1 MTTVSAEGAL
11 ELPVEGM
18 HCAAC
23 AARLGRSLRALEGVR
38 AAEVVYATG
47 RAQLETSVSTAD
59 LARVVE
65 AAGFQVPSTT
75 VALRA
80 VDAST
85 AARLA
90 AALSDAPLPGVLEA
104 TSAAEVLRVRVAAGV
119 LRRGDVVRWATTAG
133 AHLSLLPEDP
143 LDSPVARAR
152 AASAVRDRALRLRFF
167 VTLPFSVA
175 VMVLAMHAGDSTAT
189 RMAQLLLSLPVVVYA
204 GAPFFAGAWAALRR
218 GTSDMNTLIALGT
231 SAAFGWSVSLT
242 LAPGLVGQ
250 VYFES
255 ATAIFTFVLL
265 GRWLEGRAR
274 THAGDA
280 TTALMS
286 LAPDHA
292 VRVGGP
298 LEPDARIELDAVEPG
313 DRLRLRVGERVPVDA
328 LVLEGQVAVDESM
341 LTGEPVPVNRG
352 PGAAVTGGTQVV
364 QGTAVVEA
372 RRVGRETVLARI
384 VESMHHAQASRAPLQ
399 TLVDRVSA
407 VFVPVVLGLGL
418 LTFLLWWGL
427 AGDLDAAVQ
436 HTIAVLIVACP
447 CALGLATPITLV
459 ASTGAAARMGFLVR
473 DLGALERARRVRT
486 LVFDKTGTLTAGRPT
501 LEAIHAAHSER
512 ADLILA
518 RAAAVERGSTHP
530 LARAVVSEAERRGL
544 GRPEVT
550 EFSEALG
557 SGATAWVG
565 TSSDRARLRI
575 GTPVYTEVEPDTFS
589 VPRAAADARG
599 ATSLYVDDPEN
610 GPAMLVFHDP
620 VRPEA
625 AAVLARL
632 RARGLGLVLLTGD
645 APEPA
650 QHLAQTLGLDEVIS
664 RARPE
669 AKAEHVRA
677 LAARGR
683 SVAMVG
689 DGANDAP
696 ALASADVGIAVGEGA
711 AAALEAADFV
721 LLRPGLDA
729 LPQLFELAER
739 TLRILKQNLAW
750 AFGYNVLALPLA
762 AGALVP
768 FGLPALSPALAS
780 ALMAASSVSVVA
792 NALRVRSD
800 SRRVRLDPGRN

>member
-1 MTTVSAEGAL
+1 MTGSPSVAL
-11 ELPVEGM
+11 ELPIEGM

-23 AARLGRSLRALEGVR
+23 AARLGRSLRAVDGVR
-38 AAEVVYATG
+38 SAEVVYATG
-47 RAQLETSVSTAD
+47 RAQLETSVSTSD
-59 LARVVE
+59 LAQVIE
-65 AAGFQVPSTT
+65 TAGFQVPSAT

-80 VDAST
+80 EDTASAT
-85 AARLA
+85 RWAATLNE
-90 AALSDAPLPGVLEA
+90 APLPGVLDA
-104 TSAAEVLRVRVAAGV
+104 TSMAEVVRVRVAAGV
-119 LRRGDVVRWATTAG
+119 LRRSDLVRWAANVG

-152 AASAVRDRALRLRFF
+152 AASTARDRALRRRFF
-167 VTLPFSVA
+167 ITLPFSVA
-175 VMVLAMHAGDSTAT
+175 VMVLAMHGADTAFN
-189 RMAQLLLSLPVVVYA
+189 RQVQLLSSVPVVVYA

-218 GTSDMNTLIALGT
+218 RTSDMNTLVALGI
-231 SAAFGWSVSLT
+231 SAAFSWSVFLT
-242 LAPGLVGQ
+242 LAPGLAGQ

-255 ATAIFTFVLL
+255 ATAILTFVLL

-292 VRVGGP
+292 LRVGGP
-298 LEPDARIELDAVEPG
+298 LEPDVRVELDAVEPG

-372 RRVGRETVLARI
+372 RRVGRDTVLAHI
-384 VESMHHAQASRAPLQ
+384 VDSMHHAQASRAPLQ
-399 TLVDRVSA
+399 ALVDRVSA

-486 LVFDKTGTLTAGRPT
+486 LVFDKTGTLTSGRPV
-501 LEAIHAAHSER
+501 LEAIHAADPARSDR
-512 ADLILA
+512 VLS

-530 LARAVVSEAERRGL
+530 LARAIVSEAERRGL
-544 GRPEVT
+544 DRPEVAD
-550 EFSEALG
+550 FSEALG

-565 TSSDRARLRI
+565 TGAGRGRIRI
-575 GTPVYTEVEPDTFS
+575 GTPAYTEVEPAAFS
-589 VPRAAADARG
+589 IPRAAADARG

-610 GPAMLVFHDP
+610 GPALLVFQDP

-625 AAVLARL
+625 AAVLGRL

-650 QHLAQTLGLDEVIS
+650 QHLAQTLGLDEVIA

-677 LAARGR
+677 LAARGHG
-683 SVAMVG
+683 VAMVG

-739 TLRILKQNLAW
+739 TLRILKQNLVW

-762 AGALVP
+762 AGAIVP
-768 FGLPALSPALAS
+768 LGLPALSPALAS

-792 NALRVRSD
+792 NALRVLRDPAS
-800 SRRVRLDPGRN
+800 VRANPGHR